1 VKKPHCRECDCVLN
15 FNGCDCVLNFAGNV
29 LNEKEN
35 CYVQGENKVGPK
47 SFCALVGFFLSVPF
61 QFIGSRVAG
70 GTCGGPKADQG
81 QWRQV
86 AGR

>member
-1 VKKPHCRECDCVLN
+1 VKITLRSHKLYK
-15 FNGCDCVLNFAGNV
+15 
-29 LNEKEN
+29 KED
-35 CYVQGENKVGPK
+35 CYVQDKNKVGPK
-47 SFCALVGFFLSVPF
+47 SFCAHAGFLLSVLS